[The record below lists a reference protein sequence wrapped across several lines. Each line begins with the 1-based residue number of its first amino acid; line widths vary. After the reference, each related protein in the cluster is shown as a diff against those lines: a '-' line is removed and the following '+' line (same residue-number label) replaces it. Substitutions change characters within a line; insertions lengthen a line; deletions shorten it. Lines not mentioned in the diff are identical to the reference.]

1 MASRTV
7 VRIQDSKNLENS
19 IADVL
24 DAMPEDSKVRRGE
37 RVFLKPNLTY
47 PTHRHGVTTR
57 PEFLRAVIGNFRDV
71 GAEVLVGESDGGY
84 GAWPA
89 SLAFEGHGLPE
100 LCKEMGASL
109 IDLTKAEAMNVNLAT
124 EETTYDLPLPRVLVE
139 EMDAFITLPVPKI
152 HSVTQ
157 YSGAIKN
164 QWGCTPDPMRLL
176 HHPDFDQLIW
186 AINDLL
192 APRLVLGD
200 GEYMLDENG
209 PLFGT
214 PIHMGRTIG
223 ANDILAFDRVVAT
236 KVMGLK
242 EADIPYIQRR
252 LDRNTGV
259 EIDFQ
264 DLATGPRHRFTLHR
278 SLRNRVVAWAF
289 TRQWAVNLIWDSA
302 IGRAIHRVFYAV
314 TGNAVA
320 HDRELV
326 DSVKPAQN

>member
-1 MASRTV
+1 MAPAPV
-7 VRIQDSKNLENS
+7 VRIENSTNLRNS

-24 DAMPEDSKVRRGE
+24 DAMPEESKLRRGE

-47 PTHRHGVTTR
+47 PTHRPGVTTR
-57 PEFLRAVIGNFRDV
+57 PEFLRAVVGNLRDL

-100 LCKEMGASL
+100 LCKETGATL
-109 IDLTKAEAMNVNLAT
+109 VDLTKADAT
-124 EETTYDLPLPRVLVE
+124 PVKLTAEGASFDLRLPTVLVE
-139 EMDAFITLPVPKI
+139 EIDAFVTLPVPKI

-164 QWGCTPDPMRLL
+164 QWGCIPDPMRLL
-176 HHPDFDQLIW
+176 RHPDFDQLIW

-192 APRLVLGD
+192 SPRLVLGD

-236 KVMGLK
+236 RLMGLK
-242 EADIPYIQRR
+242 EADIPYLRR
-252 LDRNTGV
+252 QLHRHDGV
-259 EIDFQ
+259 AMDVQ
-264 DLATGPRHRFTLHR
+264 DTSSGPSHSFTLR
-278 SLRNRVVAWAF
+278 RTLRNRFVAWAF
-289 TRQWAVNLIWDSA
+289 PRQWAVNLIWDSP
-302 IGRAIHRVFYAV
+302 IGRAVHRVFYAL
-314 TGNAVA
+314 TGNTVA
-320 HDRELV
+320 RDKDLV
-326 DSVKPAQN
+326 DEVSPSQG